1 MTRTDLDPTTLA
13 RSLRRMAG
21 DGSVEWVMEPIQAD
35 VLRDIAD
42 MLDDIDATAMRQGDA
57 DLAAENAKLRELAKR
72 MHCQIKQTCDG
83 CDGYYCSN
91 FDEDNECCVYD
102 TLLRELGMELDA

>member
-1 MTRTDLDPTTLA
+1 MSSYVERTIAAFERLETENEQ
-13 RSLRRMAG
+13 LR
-21 DGSVEWVMEPIQAD
+21 V
-35 VLRDIAD
+35 
-42 MLDDIDATAMRQGDA
+42 
-57 DLAAENAKLRELAKR
+57 ENAKLRELAKR

-102 TLLRELGMELDA
+102 TLLRELGVVDA